1 MAYENIL
8 AGGFG
13 TGILKV
19 INYSPP
25 HILKQRQFNLR
36 TGLLLLNGNAF
47 PLPINR
53 IKPQIQNI
61 ADSESIA
68 QTLGHTSTEST
79 EAYISLSM
87 DTLRICALEV
97 DF

>member
-61 ADSESIA
+61 ADSEFQSGKEQNDCIFEF
-68 QTLGHTSTEST
+68 S
-79 EAYISLSM
+79 
-87 DTLRICALEV
+87 
-97 DF
+97 